1 MLYLLRHGQT
11 EWNRDHRLQG
21 QGNSPLTDLGRQQA
35 GLMADLLAREIAEP
49 QKFRL
54 VSSPLQRARETAEV
68 VAVKFALPLEFD
80 ARLAEIALGEWE
92 GRFYRE
98 VQTECAH
105 LLTGTTPYDWFFRA
119 PGGET
124 FDAMSARIGEW
135 LQDCGDR
142 PTIAVA
148 HGLTGRI
155 LRGLY
160 LGLDV
165 ETMLSQP
172 VPQDGVY
179 RLVGGE
185 LTFLSATGLAPHP
198 AELSTNHWRQGES
211 NP

>member
-35 GLMADLLAREIAEP
+35 GLMADLLAQEIAEP

-68 VAVKFALPLEFD
+68 VAVKLALPLEFD
-80 ARLAEIALGEWE
+80 SRLAEIGLGEWE
-92 GRFYRE
+92 GRFYGE
-98 VQTECAH
+98 VQMECAD
-105 LLTGTTPYDWFFRA
+105 LLIGTTPHDWLFRA
-119 PGGET
+119 PGGESLEV
-124 FDAMSARIGEW
+124 MSARIGGW
-135 LQDCGDR
+135 LRDCGDQ

-160 LGLDV
+160 AGLDV
-165 ETMLSQP
+165 ETMLSLP

-179 RLVGGE
+179 RLEGGA
-185 LTFLSATGLAPHP
+185 LTFLSATGLLPNP
-198 AELSTNHWRQGES
+198 WERSTPWRQGES